1 MQNTYAFTFL
11 KLYQKKKKP
20 TTFHNIQTAA
30 IASFALCHWV
40 TTTSHREMAWLY
52 FYSHLC

>member
-11 KLYQKKKKP
+11 KLYQKPP